1 MSPHMRTPAPRGQ
14 GSLFCSLITLQGPRA
29 VSGIYNRFEKILIVW
44 ISIYTLSSLRT
55 GGSPSSM
62 PILNCCCRVS
72 SPGVSAQATYQTS
85 LGTSE
90 EHWCLS
96 SFPRLQFNW
105 TWVGPCTSIF
115 KKLLKWFL
123 EKVVFSWVSRS
134 RAVGHPGWTRLVN
147 IFIPKCWLLWAAE
160 GAVPVSTGR
169 HLRGEN
175 HWLLSLLPQP
185 ARAGRTHRAS
195 WPPTP
200 PPMASTLYSGQ
211 IP

>member
-1 MSPHMRTPAPRGQ
+1 
-14 GSLFCSLITLQGPRA
+14 
-29 VSGIYNRFEKILIVW
+29 
-44 ISIYTLSSLRT
+44 
-55 GGSPSSM
+55 M
-62 PILNCCCRVS
+62 PTLNCCCRVS

-96 SFPRLQFNW
+96 SFPTLRFNW

-115 KKLLKWFL
+115 KKLLKGFL

-134 RAVGHPGWTRLVN
+134 RAVGHPGWTRLLN

-169 HLRGEN
+169 HLHGEN
-175 HWLLSLLPQP
+175 HQLLSLLPQP

-195 WPPTP
+195 WLPTP
-200 PPMASTLYSGQ
+200 SSYGFNPLLWADSLAVRSRVSQEVPTLLSYKPAFNSTDNSW
-211 IP
+211 PFS